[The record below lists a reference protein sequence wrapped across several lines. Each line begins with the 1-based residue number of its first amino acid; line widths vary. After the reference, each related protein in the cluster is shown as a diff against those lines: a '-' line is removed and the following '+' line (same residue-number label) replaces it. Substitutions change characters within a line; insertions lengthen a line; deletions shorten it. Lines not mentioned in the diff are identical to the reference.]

1 MKKISFAFLVLLLLI
16 SCQNEKQNSVIKINK
31 IVEKNLS
38 NDEFRK
44 IVIPKVKHENDRKKL
59 TILLNNLDEKN
70 LSLCDFVR
78 REFEI
83 DDSCFAIAKEKYPD
97 PEMQIKFME
106 VHDNVFEIA
115 HKKFLKQTNFTE
127 QDAFFL
133 TVAYSFDENV
143 KNFCGKY

>member
-1 MKKISFAFLVLLLLI
+1 MKNIPFIFLLLLSLI
-16 SCQNEKQNSVIKINK
+16 SCQDEKQNSIIKENK
-31 IVEKNLS
+31 IAEKNLS
-38 NDEFRK
+38 NDQFKK
-44 IVIPKVKHENDRKKL
+44 IVLPKLKHENDRKKL
-59 TILLNNLDEKN
+59 TILLNKLDKQH

-78 REFEI
+78 REFKI
-83 DDSCFAIAKEKYPD
+83 DDSCFAVAKEKYPD

-127 QDAFFL
+127 HDAFFL